1 MPRDPTIW
9 MWAEAC
15 ELLEQAERLQ
25 RRFFQPR
32 CGPAARPAW
41 EPPVDIVETP
51 ELYRI
56 TVVLPGVPADD
67 IQVTAIDHILIVSG
81 ERPPPNDPEIAAIH
95 CLEIPYGRFERQI
108 RLPSGRLRIGDPV
121 CLNGCLHIS
130 MYKMP

>member
-1 MPRDPTIW
+1 MSRDPTLW
-9 MWAEAC
+9 MWAAAC
-15 ELLEQAERLQ
+15 EMLEQAERLQ

-32 CGPAARPAW
+32 CGSMAGPVW

-56 TVVLPGVPADD
+56 TVVLPGVPPEA
-67 IQVTAIDHILIVSG
+67 IEVTAIDDLLIVIG

-108 RLPSGRLRIGDPV
+108 SLPAGRFRIGDPV
-121 CLNGCLHIS
+121 CAHGCLHIPLH
-130 MYKMP
+130 KTP